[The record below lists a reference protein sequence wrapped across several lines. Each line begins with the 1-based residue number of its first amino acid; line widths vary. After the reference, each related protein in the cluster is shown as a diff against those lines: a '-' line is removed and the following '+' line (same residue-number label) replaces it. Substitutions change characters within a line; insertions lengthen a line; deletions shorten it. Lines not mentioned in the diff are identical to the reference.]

1 MNSLTTTTTRMTTP
15 MNNLAQQLHQIGL
28 RALPVHVDD
37 FLARATQA
45 RWSPHQ
51 LLEHMAQA
59 EAEERSRRSLEQRLR
74 VSGIKKFKP
83 MADFDWTWPVKIE
96 RDIVERALTLEF
108 LQEARNLILL
118 GKNGVG
124 KTMIAKNICHTAV
137 LAGYS
142 VLFRTAPELL
152 EELQKQSPEGRR
164 HKLSNYA
171 NVGLLCLDEVGY
183 LSYAD
188 KAADLLYEVIN
199 RRYER
204 KSVIITSNRAFKEWN
219 QVFPNATCIA
229 TLLDRLLHHADVT
242 VIEGDSYRMRESE
255 KGCGRPAEEEVMST
269 LAPHAQSVL
278 SLVQL
283 VEQGS
288 PPAPSL
294 VEPGLLPA
302 QGILFVGG
310 EPKVGKSLLVPNL
323 ALSLAAGSQRLG
335 FPISA
340 PRRVLVCQFEL
351 PLPHFVS
358 RLTIMRRALGTA
370 ADHRLLVDTRAA
382 GHLLS
387 APQGLEHFLLAAK
400 AAAAEV
406 IVLDPLYSMHDQ
418 DENDTH
424 AMAAFCQSLLRL
436 RDASRAA
443 LVLVHH
449 TRKSISRQ
457 EIGSAFRGSS
467 ALHAVG
473 DSYLLLTRPSPQLPA
488 LELRFQFRYAASQ
501 PPRRLEF
508 NPQTLWFSPAE
519 SAPTPR
525 TVGRKVET
533 TQVRQTLAQHEG
545 QLRYN
550 QLREEIMQGLQC
562 SKRTAQLAITQAAQQ
577 GEIVQEN
584 GQYRLPLPEQEPNR
598 SSPAGGGRPN
608 QDACGCAG

>member
-1 MNSLTTTTTRMTTP
+1 
-15 MNNLAQQLHQIGL
+15 
-28 RALPVHVDD
+28 
-37 FLARATQA
+37 
-45 RWSPHQ
+45 
-51 LLEHMAQA
+51 
-59 EAEERSRRSLEQRLR
+59 
-74 VSGIKKFKP
+74 
-83 MADFDWTWPVKIE
+83 
-96 RDIVERALTLEF
+96 
-108 LQEARNLILL
+108 
-118 GKNGVG
+118 
-124 KTMIAKNICHTAV
+124 
-137 LAGYS
+137 
-142 VLFRTAPELL
+142 
-152 EELQKQSPEGRR
+152 
-164 HKLSNYA
+164 
-171 NVGLLCLDEVGY
+171 
-183 LSYAD
+183 
-188 KAADLLYEVIN
+188 
-199 RRYER
+199 
-204 KSVIITSNRAFKEWN
+204 
-219 QVFPNATCIA
+219 
-229 TLLDRLLHHADVT
+229 
-242 VIEGDSYRMRESE
+242 
-255 KGCGRPAEEEVMST
+255 MST
-269 LAPHAQSVL
+269 LAAHAQSVL
-278 SLVQL
+278 SLAQL
-283 VEQGS
+283 LEQRS

-310 EPKVGKSLLVPNL
+310 EPKVGKSLLVANL
-323 ALSLAAGSQRLG
+323 ALSLAAGSPHLG

-351 PLPHFVS
+351 PMPQFVS

-387 APQGLEHFLLAAK
+387 APQGLQHFILAAK

-418 DENDTH
+418 DENDTR

-449 TRKSISRQ
+449 TRKSISRE

-473 DSYLLLTRPSPQLPA
+473 DSYLLLTRPSSQLPG
-488 LELRFQFRYAASQ
+488 LELRFQFRYAAPQ

-519 SAPTPR
+519 SAPTPT

-533 TQVRQTLAQHEG
+533 TQVRQTLAQHGG

-550 QLREEIMQGLQC
+550 QLREEIMQSRQC

-577 GEIVQEN
+577 GEIRQEN
-584 GQYRLPLPEQEPNR
+584 GQYRLPLPEQEPKR
-598 SSPAGGGRPN
+598 SSPAGEE
-608 QDACGCAG
+608 ACGCAG